1 MLRYKGE
8 ASASVVPGLR
18 TSTVNTAIGMGH
30 INYRLYHT
38 IDEPNRISCG
48 WNLCLG
54 FYRYFFIFCHS
65 FCLVM

>member
-48 WNLCLG
+48 WNSCLR
-54 FYRYFFIFCHS
+54 FYQ
-65 FCLVM
+65 